1 MIPIRVWTGAL
12 VAVALMALAWW
23 RRERRM
29 RAGQAH
35 QRTLH
40 SLAEDVIN
48 APTPATIA
56 EKLATVLPTMTQA
69 TSVNLFLYQRRNRS
83 LERIPT
89 SAEPEPMAA
98 SVDSPPEGLANA
110 AVVCF
115 RNRTLLQIPDVR
127 RNPLVK
133 VGPKMSLPR
142 SAMFVPLFSQ
152 QEVLGVLELGNS
164 RKTGFFPPE
173 EQADVQHLANQAA
186 AALRL
191 YDRQAMREQLF
202 HSEKLA
208 ATGQLIS
215 GVASELR
222 TPIENIVN
230 LAASLAAHAADPP
243 SPRDLLSLS
252 SESQRASE
260 IVARLVSFG
269 REDDPP
275 SGALVNISE
284 LAAELI
290 RFREPEWKSLGLLA
304 EQRLSNEPA
313 PVMGFRS
320 QIEQALLN
328 LMVHA
333 EHRAAHSP
341 ARTLS
346 VQNSVMARKVLIE
359 IAYSNSGDE
368 DPNADPFSSA
378 SILEGGSLGLNVCQG
393 IIRSHG
399 GEIRFRSRGASATFE
414 IELPRPPPKP
424 KSPPPRIT
432 ANRRVRSP
440 SCWSIPTRG
449 RSETSWPCWP
459 RAAIAG
465 FRSRPR
471 KRWIWSS
478 ACASTLYSG
487 RCTRPAATGR
497 NPTTRCEPKRPC
509 SSWCPTGGIRSSRA
523 AWNKIATSC
532 CRARFRKE
540 SWTAFS
546 PAPKTGRGRRPP
558 RARHRSALRSRYCEG
573 AVFATGGF
581 APSTRVPAG
590 ALPRLVPSVLRS

>member
-1 MIPIRVWTGAL
+1 MTAPLLMALVAGDAMIPIRVWTGAL
-12 VAVALMALAWW
+12 VAIALMALAWW

-29 RAGQAH
+29 RAEQAH

-48 APTPATIA
+48 APTAASIA

-69 TSVNLFLYQRRNRS
+69 TSVNTFLYQRRTRS

-98 SVDSPPEGLANA
+98 SIDSPPEGLANA

-133 VGPKMSLPR
+133 VGPKTSLPR

-152 QEVLGVLELGNS
+152 QEVLGVLELGNA
-164 RKTGFFPPE
+164 RKTGFFPAE
-173 EQADVQHLANQAA
+173 QQADVQHVANQAA

-191 YDRQAMREQLF
+191 HDRQAMREQLF

-243 SPRDLLSLS
+243 SARDLLRLS

-275 SGALVNISE
+275 SSALVNVNE

-290 RFREPEWKSLGLLA
+290 HFREPEWRSLRLVA
-304 EQRLSNEPA
+304 QHHLSNEPA
-313 PVMGFRS
+313 PVTGFRN

-328 LMVHA
+328 LIVHA
-333 EHRAAHSP
+333 EHRAAHSA

-346 VQNSVMARKVLIE
+346 IESSVMARKVFVE
-359 IAYSNSGDE
+359 IAYSNSGEE
-368 DPNADPFSSA
+368 DTEDPFSSA
-378 SILEGGSLGLNVCQG
+378 NVLEGGSLGLNVCQG

-399 GEIRFRSRGASATFE
+399 GEVRFRSRGGSANFE
-414 IELPRPPPKP
+414 IELPQASAEPEPASSDHRK
-424 KSPPPRIT
+424 PPRPLTIMLIDPDPAT
-432 ANRRVRSP
+432 QRSLLAMLAARGHRGVPVAPKEAVDLAERLHFDAVFWSLHPASRSWAESYDALRAHSPVFILVSDAWDPDLARRLEQNRDFLLPRPIPEAELDRVL
-440 SCWSIPTRG
+440 
-449 RSETSWPCWP
+449 
-459 RAAIAG
+459 AG
-465 FRSRPR
+465 AGS
-471 KRWIWSS
+471 K
-478 ACASTLYSG
+478 A
-487 RCTRPAATGR
+487 RPAAS
-497 NPTTRCEPKRPC
+497 K
-509 SSWCPTGGIRSSRA
+509 
-523 AWNKIATSC
+523 
-532 CRARFRKE
+532 
-540 SWTAFS
+540 
-546 PAPKTGRGRRPP
+546 
-558 RARHRSALRSRYCEG
+558 SAG
-573 AVFATGGF
+573 
-581 APSTRVPAG
+581 
-590 ALPRLVPSVLRS
+590 